1 MDIKH
6 QTILS
11 PDLVNDQAQIFNN
24 IKAEKSTKEQL
35 KKVSQEFESI
45 FVTQM
50 LTLMDK
56 TVDKEGGI
64 FGEESKYLDTFKSYM
79 FDEMGRQIAKN
90 PATSFGF
97 AKQIYEQMEKFVP
110 DENGVVSIK
119 KAPLEK
125 NTKIS
130 VNVDKEIW

>member
-1 MDIKH
+1 M
-6 QTILS
+6 
-11 PDLVNDQAQIFNN
+11 
-24 IKAEKSTKEQL
+24 

-56 TVDKEGGI
+56 TIDKEGGI

-90 PATSFGF
+90 PVTSFGF

-110 DENGVVSIK
+110 DETGVVRANK
-119 KAPLEK
+119 PPVEK
-125 NTKIS
+125 NTKIT